1 MNPKKGTTMEPL
13 GKPYALPESPS
24 APERH
29 KASGMHGHME
39 HFREQSAAASDE
51 GPRVQGFR
59 A

>member
-1 MNPKKGTTMEPL
+1 MEPL